1 MLGMPR
7 ITKNTVT
14 GTIYTII
21 FKILNENPE
30 GVRWTELLK
39 LIEQTDKSLHPK
51 TINGCVWKLVE
62 RYPDQ
67 VFKPEKGLFK
77 LKKYK

>member
-30 GVRWTELLK
+30 GVRWIELLK